1 MIRVLR
7 FICAAWLLPA
17 GFSLIAFFGFF
28 TNYTTDLFSA
38 AGLTARYHSSVFQY
52 RVLGRELVV
61 ALANVFE
68 PLAAG
73 WPAPRALLTLD
84 PAGNAGAY
92 WAYVVVHTVTTCIGC
107 SFLLVALRRAAG
119 GAQDGAR
126 TTVVPELTV
135 VAVSMAVALAAFVVT
150 PYDGVF
156 FAFQMAALLATL
168 ALSPAAGLVPLVVIT
183 ALAALTRES
192 AYFIPMFYLAVHHRS
207 VFADQSARVAFAAVS
222 AAAAVTYVGIRAV
235 VGWSG
240 ANSVFYAWQWSFN
253 FEWTALTGTAMLLA
267 SLVLLVGEGRNYRER
282 IWFTALAAPYIVFV
296 HIFAAPW
303 EWRLWVPVLVP
314 LAALLVVPERGGSS
328 LRSQDRGASFSA
340 SNTISPP

>member
-1 MIRVLR
+1 MMRVIR
-7 FICAAWLLPA
+7 FICAAWVLPA

-28 TNYTTDLFSA
+28 TNYTTDLFSV
-38 AGLTARYHSSVFQY
+38 AGLTSRYQSSVFQY

-61 ALANVFE
+61 ALGKVFE
-68 PLAAG
+68 PLASG
-73 WPAPRALLTLD
+73 WPVPRALLTLD

-92 WAYVVVHTVTTCIGC
+92 WAYVVVHTVATCLGC
-107 SFLLVALRRAAG
+107 SCLLIALRRAG
-119 GAQDGAR
+119 GGRQAPTMA
-126 TTVVPELTV
+126 PELTV

-156 FAFQMAALLATL
+156 FAFQMAALLTTL
-168 ALSPAAGLVPLVVIT
+168 ALSPAAGLFPLVVTT

-207 VFADQSARVAFAAVS
+207 VFADPAARVAFAAVS
-222 AAAAVTYVGIRAV
+222 AAAAVTYVGIRV
-235 VGWSG
+235 VLGWSG
-240 ANSVFYAWQWSFN
+240 AGSVFYAWQWRFN

-267 SLVLLVGEGRNYRER
+267 SLVLLLADGRNYRER

-314 LAALLVVPERGGSS
+314 LVVLQAIPERVETGNRGQLKDAGSS
-328 LRSQDRGASFSA
+328 DAS
-340 SNTISPP
+340 TIGP